1 MNNYINYNW
10 YRGEKN
16 SKEDT
21 LWNVKE
27 GFQKGNMF
35 MNLYSPYKNY
45 VPAEL
50 TPKNEK
56 ESLLWELSTFSFAA
70 HELNL
75 YLDIHPNDQSM
86 FLLFMDY
93 QKKANRLMKE
103 YEQKYGPITINSEE
117 MNSFDWINEW
127 PWEGQNV

>member
-1 MNNYINYNW
+1 
-10 YRGEKN
+10 
-16 SKEDT
+16 
-21 LWNVKE
+21 
-27 GFQKGNMF
+27 

-45 VPAEL
+45 IPTEL

-93 QKKANRLMKE
+93 QKKANRLMEE